1 MLGLKLNHV
10 SKRGHSKHYVDKYQV
25 RIVSLLSG
33 YLRFLILVLT
43 VGSHQKWLARSR
55 ETSRPLQWRYNG
67 RNGVSNH
74 QPHECLLNRLFR
86 RRSRKTSKLRA
97 TGLCAG
103 NSPVTG
109 EFPAQWP
116 VTRKMF
122 PFDDV
127 FMSLRLS
134 RHSHSI
140 WRLET

>member
-25 RIVSLLSG
+25 RIVSLLSS
-33 YLRFLILVLT
+33 YLCFLILVLT
-43 VGSHQKWLARSR
+43 VWRHQNGWRDLEKLHAHYSDVIMGAMASQITSLTSIYSTVYSGADQGKHQSSAPLAF
-55 ETSRPLQWRYNG
+55 
-67 RNGVSNH
+67 V
-74 QPHECLLNRLFR
+74 
-86 RRSRKTSKLRA
+86 LRIHRWPV
-97 TGLCAG
+97 
-103 NSPVTG
+103 NS
-109 EFPAQWP
+109 QHKWP